1 MSKKEAYC
9 QTQTVITEHYAG
21 RLKLHKQTKDIY
33 LDDSIFDIA
42 KFRNEILE
50 KHDILLEN
58 DQYIYE
64 LVYLEA
70 EKNTFSPIEDYLT
83 QNHDAFNDL
92 DYREVLKQV
101 AEQALHIDPSSIEAK
116 FVTKTLVAAVA
127 RIFEPGVKFDQALV
141 LYGGQGYFKTSFF
154 EVLAGDQNFTSIHL
168 SNFDKD
174 ERMICQSKWFIELG
188 EVEQSIKRAQMGK
201 LKQFLT
207 ERYDTFRKP
216 YDRKPITIPRSFIL
230 VGSTNKQ
237 EFLIDETGN
246 RRFWVIDLKEKID
259 IEWVEQNRDS
269 IWAAATAAYLEG
281 EPIHLNEVEE
291 EMSNRHNKQHEK
303 DDPWA
308 SEIVAWVEK
317 RGNQPFTTTDV
328 AREAIG
334 KELKYLNN
342 VDQSRISQTLEQLGL
357 QKPTKTERVNKK
369 PGKYWRV
376 KEAVTA

>member
-127 RIFEPGVKFDQALV
+127 RIFEPGKKFDQALV

-259 IEWVEQNRDS
+259 IEWVKQNRDI

>member
-1 MSKKEAYC
+1 MSKKESYC
-9 QTQTVITEHYAG
+9 QTQTVITENYSG

-50 KHDILLEN
+50 NYGILLEN
-58 DQYIYE
+58 DQYVYE
-64 LVYLEA
+64 LIYLEA

-83 QNHDAFNDL
+83 QNHDAFDGI
-92 DYREVLKQV
+92 DSVEVLRQV
-101 AEQALHIDPSSIEAK
+101 AVQALHIDPDSIEAR
-116 FVTKTLVAAVA
+116 FVIKTLVAAVA
-127 RIFEPGVKFDQALV
+127 RIFEPGIKFDQALV

-154 EVLAGDQNFTSIHL
+154 EILAGEENFTSIHL

-246 RRFWVIDLKEKID
+246 RRFWVIDIKEKID
-259 IEWVEQNRDS
+259 IDWVKKNRDL
-269 IWAAATAAYLEG
+269 IWAAATAAYLQG
-281 EPIHLNEVEE
+281 ELIYLSEIDQEL
-291 EMSNRHNKQHEK
+291 SNRHNKQHEK

-308 SEIVAWVEK
+308 GDIAAWVEK
-317 RGNQPFTTTDV
+317 RGDQPFTTTDV

>member
-259 IEWVEQNRDS
+259 IEWVKQNRDI

>member
-1 MSKKEAYC
+1 MSKRESYC
-9 QTQTVITEHYAG
+9 QTQAVIAEHYAG

-50 KHDILLEN
+50 NHSILLEN

-64 LVYLEA
+64 LIYLES

-83 QNHDAFNDL
+83 HNHDAFDGI
-92 DYREVLKQV
+92 DHVAILKEV
-101 AEQALHIDPSSIEAK
+101 AEQALHIDPNSIEAK

-127 RIFEPGVKFDQALV
+127 RIFDPGVKFDQALV
-141 LYGGQGYFKTSFF
+141 LYGGQGYYKTSFF
-154 EVLAGDQNFTSIHL
+154 EVLAGEENFTSIHL

-207 ERYDTFRKP
+207 ERSDTFRKP

-230 VGSTNKQ
+230 VGSTNKR

-246 RRFWVIDLKEKID
+246 RRFWVIDLSEKID
-259 IEWVEQNRDS
+259 IDWVKENRDS
-269 IWAAATAAYLEG
+269 IWAAATAAYLAV
-281 EPIHLNEVEE
+281 EPIYLNEIEQE
-291 EMSNRHNKQHEK
+291 LSNRHNKQHEK

-308 SEIVAWVEK
+308 SDIAAWVEK

-328 AREAIG
+328 VREAVG
-334 KELKYLNN
+334 KELKFMNN
-342 VDQSRISQTLEQLGL
+342 VDQSRVSQILEQLGL
-357 QKPTKTERVNKK
+357 EKPTKAERVS
-369 PGKYWRV
+369 GKVGRYWRA
-376 KEAVTA
+376 KETVTA

>member
-9 QTQTVITEHYAG
+9 QTQSVITEHFAD

-50 KHDILLEN
+50 KHGILLEN

-64 LVYLEA
+64 LIYLEA

-83 QNHDAFNDL
+83 HNHDAFDGI
-92 DYREVLKQV
+92 DYVEVLKQV
-101 AEQALHIDPSSIEAK
+101 AEQALHIDSSSIEAK

-127 RIFEPGVKFDQALV
+127 RIFEPGIKFDQALV
-141 LYGGQGYFKTSFF
+141 LYGSQGYFKTSFF
-154 EVLAGDQNFTSIHL
+154 EALAGEQDFTSIHL

-207 ERYDTFRKP
+207 ERSDTFRKP
-216 YDRKPITIPRSFIL
+216 YDRKTITIPRSFIL
-230 VGSTNKQ
+230 VGSTNKR

-259 IEWVEQNRDS
+259 IDWVKENRDS
-269 IWAAATAAYLEG
+269 IWAAATSAYLEG
-281 EPIHLNEVEE
+281 EPIYLTVAEQEL
-291 EMSNRHNKQHEK
+291 SNRQNRQYEK
-303 DDPWA
+303 EDIWTPVIAEWLA
-308 SEIVAWVEK
+308 K
-317 RGNQPFTTTDV
+317 RGTQPFTMAEIV
-328 AREAIG
+328 SNALG
-334 KELKYLNN
+334 KEIKRMNN
-342 VDQSRISQTLEQLGL
+342 VDQSRVSQILEQLGL
-357 QKPTKTERVNKK
+357 EKPTKTTRVNGK
-369 PGKYWRV
+369 PGKYWMV
-376 KEAVTA
+376 KEAVAA